1 VPDPLIVVSRTQLL
15 LVTPLGFLGEPPAKI
30 ATALHSPLVG
40 SFDLDSFLKRL
51 AIPYTRKVSG
61 RGFQQ
66 YHLAHCP
73 FNPEH
78 GPNDSAVSQGP
89 DGKFGFK
96 CFHDSCSGKDW
107 HALRALVEGDK
118 VINKAATS
126 APNASLV
133 APPAPTWVTDINA
146 RFAEVRVGSSVV
158 ILDQRTPIE
167 TLTGV
172 RYTASYLDISAFKQ
186 MHNGRYTGVAA
197 GAGRAQPIA
206 VAWLSNSQ
214 RRQYQGAVFSPDIV
228 TPADILNLWTGF
240 AVEPM
245 AGDIA
250 PWLRVLEAVV
260 PDPAT
265 RRYVLYWLALKT
277 QFPGSVPGTILLV
290 KGDKGSGKN
299 SLFEPVVRM
308 FGSHGRVFDDPEQIA
323 GRFTGHLQ
331 TIAFTVLDEA
341 LFTGNSQQA
350 DRIKSRV
357 TATSTTFEAKGRD
370 PIQGVNRCAYV
381 SLSNHEHVWQA
392 TGDERRAV
400 VVEASTALINDR
412 AFWTK
417 YHAWLDGP
425 GPAALLHYLQ
435 NLKLD
440 GFNPR
445 VIPKGEALRRQ
456 IEQTALR
463 DPATA
468 WWYNILTEG
477 AIMNSILL
485 RVTLSD
491 TRPTEI
497 NKSDLRQSFKG
508 STTRTHS
515 GDWSNAM
522 RKLKIWTGPGGLS
535 TRRPRDGTT
544 RLRTVTFAPLPELI
558 KAFELATNIRI
569 DEDLEP

>member
-1 VPDPLIVVSRTQLL
+1 
-15 LVTPLGFLGEPPAKI
+15 
-30 ATALHSPLVG
+30 
-40 SFDLDSFLKRL
+40 
-51 AIPYTRKVSG
+51 
-61 RGFQQ
+61 
-66 YHLAHCP
+66 
-73 FNPEH
+73 
-78 GPNDSAVSQGP
+78 
-89 DGKFGFK
+89 
-96 CFHDSCSGKDW
+96 
-107 HALRALVEGDK
+107 
-118 VINKAATS
+118 
-126 APNASLV
+126 
-133 APPAPTWVTDINA
+133 
-146 RFAEVRVGSSVV
+146 
-158 ILDQRTPIE
+158 
-167 TLTGV
+167 
-172 RYTASYLDISAFKQ
+172 
-186 MHNGRYTGVAA
+186 
-197 GAGRAQPIA
+197 
-206 VAWLSNSQ
+206 
-214 RRQYQGAVFSPDIV
+214 
-228 TPADILNLWTGF
+228 
-240 AVEPM
+240 
-245 AGDIA
+245 
-250 PWLRVLEAVV
+250 
-260 PDPAT
+260 
-265 RRYVLYWLALKT
+265 
-277 QFPGSVPGTILLV
+277 
-290 KGDKGSGKN
+290 
-299 SLFEPVVRM
+299 
-308 FGSHGRVFDDPEQIA
+308 
-323 GRFTGHLQ
+323 
-331 TIAFTVLDEA
+331 
-341 LFTGNSQQA
+341 
-350 DRIKSRV
+350 
-357 TATSTTFEAKGRD
+357 
-370 PIQGVNRCAYV
+370 
-381 SLSNHEHVWQA
+381 
-392 TGDERRAV
+392 V